1 MGSFEASANNRK
13 IKFDHVN
20 FGLCF
25 LNSDVNLSLNLVF
38 ILNSDVNSSFCFG
51 LFSFLNNLCFG
62 WDSERTA
69 MNACVKEKRTC
80 AAIGILKPYFS
91 PF

>member
-13 IKFDHVN
+13 IKFDNVN
-20 FGLCF
+20 FSLCL
-25 LNSDVNLSLNLVF
+25 LNSDANLSLNLVF